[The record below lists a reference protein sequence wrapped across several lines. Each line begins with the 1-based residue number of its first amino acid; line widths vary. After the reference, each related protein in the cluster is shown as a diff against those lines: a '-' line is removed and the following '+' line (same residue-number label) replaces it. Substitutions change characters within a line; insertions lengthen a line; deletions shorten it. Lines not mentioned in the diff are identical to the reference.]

1 MSILSSGSKRTNLA
15 PNIRHAHQGVT
26 TRKSINV
33 LVTQT
38 NLGGEHLGWSQED
51 NLSGGG
57 SGLSIKNRLEQ
68 HSEARNNSGAKN
80 VLYFCK
86 CELVLPSGDHITRL
100 TSDAV

>member
-38 NLGGEHLGWSQED
+38 NLGWSQED